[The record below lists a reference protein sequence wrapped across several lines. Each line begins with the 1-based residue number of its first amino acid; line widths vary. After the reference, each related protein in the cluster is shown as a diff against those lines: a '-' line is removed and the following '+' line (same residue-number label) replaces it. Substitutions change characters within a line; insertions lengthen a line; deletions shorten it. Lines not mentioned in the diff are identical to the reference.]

1 MTTSKNFAFAL
12 LLSTAMLPSPAL
24 AKSGAAGPKEM
35 TLAELAA
42 FKWEPQEVRDKID
55 RSLMENPYSVSLNFL
70 SGLVYDSQSTAG
82 SEGRQLARVGYLSAL
97 RVDPTYWPSNYQL
110 GLLAMEDGDAVA
122 AVRMFTAA
130 AFYAQN
136 EPAIFYAMARASY
149 CAGDAANAS
158 VALARAVAL
167 KQPAEKE
174 ELVTAALVAAA
185 NGDRA
190 SAEQWLGKLGAQ
202 RIDAKDSY
210 LGNRVAQLLDH
221 PDIATPV
228 APKPATE
235 ASQPAGAAPV
245 APKPATEVSQPA
257 GAAPVAPKPA
267 TEVSQPA
274 SATPVAPKPA
284 TEASQPAGPTPASSA
299 SNSVRHRRAATVDV
313 VVIRRKEAFQ
323 KSSGVNLMDALTLQF
338 DSTLINSQRNAISDR
353 LSGTSISD
361 QVTTLNSVNLT
372 VPAVTYSLNI
382 ANAAGS
388 QSSIESRP
396 TLIVYNGQT
405 SKIFSGG
412 TLTYSTNG
420 DLSSQSYTKE
430 VGTTLSVT
438 PKFNDSDD
446 TVTLTIS
453 VGLETFSTTGAGTF
467 KESVT
472 TDKSSTDITA
482 ELRFGDTVI
491 VSGGRFQNLE
501 TNRSMTPFLGAMPLF
516 GNLFKRRASVY
527 QTNDLLVL
535 LSLRRESGGA
545 DTGSAEERDSM
556 ALLANDFWRKVGITP
571 PDNST
576 WLKREDHRPYYL
588 LDNPGRSFSKAY
600 MDQIGLDVTF

>member
-1 MTTSKNFAFAL
+1 MNDVKRHLTRGSKAMTTSKNLAFAL
-12 LLSTAMLPSPAL
+12 LLSTTMLPSPAM
-24 AKSGAAGPKEM
+24 AKSGAADAKEM
-35 TLAELAA
+35 TLADLAA
-42 FKWEPQEVRDKID
+42 FKWKPQEVRDKIN
-55 RSLMENPYSVSLNFL
+55 RSLMEDPYSVSLNFL
-70 SGLVYDSQSTAG
+70 SGLVYDSQSTSG

-110 GLLAMEDGDAVA
+110 GLLAMEDGDAVS

-149 CAGDAANAS
+149 CAGDATNAS
-158 VALARAVAL
+158 VALARAISL

-190 SAEQWLGKLGAQ
+190 SAEQWLAKLGAQ

-221 PDIATPV
+221 PEIATPV
-228 APKPATE
+228 APKPAME
-235 ASQPAGAAPV
+235 GSQPAGAAPV
-245 APKPATEVSQPA
+245 APKPATGGSQPA
-257 GAAPVAPKPA
+257 GSA
-267 TEVSQPA
+267 PA
-274 SATPVAPKPA
+274 ST
-284 TEASQPAGPTPASSA
+284 A

-545 DTGSAEERDSM
+545 DTGSAEERDSV
-556 ALLANDFWRKVGITP
+556 ALLANGFWRKVGITP

>member
-24 AKSGAAGPKEM
+24 AKSGGAGTKEM
-35 TLAELAA
+35 TLADLAA
-42 FKWEPQEVRDKID
+42 FKWKPQEVRDKID
-55 RSLMENPYSVSLNFL
+55 RSLMENPSSVSLNFL
-70 SGLVYDSQSTAG
+70 SGLVYDSQTTAG
-82 SEGRQLARVGYLSAL
+82 SEGRQLAKVGYLSAL
-97 RVDPTYWPSNYQL
+97 RVDTTYWPANYQL
-110 GLLAMEDGDAVA
+110 GLLAMEDGDAVSA
-122 AVRMFTAA
+122 LRRFTGA

-149 CAGDAANAS
+149 CAGDATNAS
-158 VALARAVAL
+158 VALARAISL

-190 SAEQWLGKLGAQ
+190 SAEQWLAKLGAQ

-221 PDIATPV
+221 PEIATPV
-228 APKPATE
+228 APKPAME
-235 ASQPAGAAPV
+235 GSQPAGAAPV
-245 APKPATEVSQPA
+245 APKPATE
-257 GAAPVAPKPA
+257 GG
-267 TEVSQPA
+267 
-274 SATPVAPKPA
+274 
-284 TEASQPAGPTPASSA
+284 QPAGPAPASTA
-299 SNSVRHRRAATVDV
+299 SNSAGHRRMATVDV
-313 VVIRRKEAFQ
+313 VIIKRLETFH
-323 KSSGVNLMDALTLQF
+323 KSSGVNLLDALTLQF
-338 DSTLINSQRNAISDR
+338 GSTLINSQRNVLSDR
-353 LSGTSISD
+353 LSGTDISD
-361 QVTTLNSVNLT
+361 QVTNRDSVNLT

-396 TLIVYNGQT
+396 TLLIYNGQT
-405 SKIFSGG
+405 SKVFSGG
-412 TLTYSTNG
+412 TLTYAAKGSLN
-420 DLSSQSYTKE
+420 SQSYTKE

-438 PKFNDSDD
+438 PKFNDSTD

-453 VGLETFSTTGAGTF
+453 TGLETFSNTDIGTF
-467 KESVT
+467 SESVA

-501 TNRSMTPFLGAMPLF
+501 TNRSMTPILGAVPLF
-516 GNLFKRRASVY
+516 GNLFKRKAHVY
-527 QTNDLLVL
+527 KTNDLLVL

-545 DTGSAEERDSM
+545 ETGSAQERESV
-556 ALLANDFWRKVGITP
+556 AQLADRFWGKVGVTS
-571 PDNST
+571 PDHST

>member
-1 MTTSKNFAFAL
+1 MTTSKNLAFAL

-24 AKSGAAGPKEM
+24 SQSGAAGPKEM
-35 TLAELAA
+35 TLADLAA
-42 FKWEPQEVRDKID
+42 FKWKSQEVRDKIN
-55 RSLMENPYSVSLNFL
+55 RSLMEDPYSVSLNFL

-110 GLLAMEDGDAVA
+110 GLLAMEDGDAVS

-190 SAEQWLGKLGAQ
+190 SAEQWLGKLGGQ

-228 APKPATE
+228 APIPAMG

-257 GAAPVAPKPA
+257 G
-267 TEVSQPA
+267 
-274 SATPVAPKPA
+274 
-284 TEASQPAGPTPASSA
+284 PTPASTA
-299 SNSVRHRRAATVDV
+299 SNSARHRRAATVDV

-545 DTGSAEERDSM
+545 DTGSAEERDSV
-556 ALLANDFWRKVGITP
+556 ALLANGFWRKVGITP

>member
-24 AKSGAAGPKEM
+24 AKSGGAGPKEM
-35 TLAELAA
+35 TLADLAA
-42 FKWEPQEVRDKID
+42 IKWKPQEVRDKID
-55 RSLMENPYSVSLNFL
+55 RSLMEDPYSVSLNFL
-70 SGLVYDSQSTAG
+70 SGLVYDSQSTSG

-97 RVDPTYWPSNYQL
+97 RADPTYWPANYQL
-110 GLLAMEDGDAVA
+110 GLLAMEDGDAVS

-136 EPAIFYAMARASY
+136 QPTIFYAMARASY

-228 APKPATE
+228 APKPAME
-235 ASQPAGAAPV
+235 G
-245 APKPATEVSQPA
+245 
-257 GAAPVAPKPA
+257 
-267 TEVSQPA
+267 
-274 SATPVAPKPA
+274 
-284 TEASQPAGPTPASSA
+284 SQPAGPAPASTA
-299 SNSVRHRRAATVDV
+299 SNSARHRRMATVDV
-313 VVIRRKEAFQ
+313 VIIRRKEAFQ

-338 DSTLINSQRNAISDR
+338 GSTLINSQRNALSDR
-353 LSGTSISD
+353 ISGTSISN

-372 VPAVTYSLNI
+372 VPTVTYSLNI

-396 TLIVYNGQT
+396 TLLVYNGQT

-420 DLSSQSYTKE
+420 DLSSQSYTRE

-453 VGLETFSTTGAGTF
+453 IGLETFSTTDAAGTF
-467 KESVT
+467 KESVA
-472 TDKSSTDITA
+472 TDKASTDITA

-501 TNRSMTPFLGAMPLF
+501 TNRSMTPILGAVPLF
-516 GNLFKRRASVY
+516 GNLFKKRASVY

-545 DTGSAEERDSM
+545 DTGSADERDTA
-556 ALLANDFWRKVGITP
+556 ALLAHNFWGKVGITP
-571 PDNST
+571 PDHST

>member
-24 AKSGAAGPKEM
+24 AKSGGAGTKEM
-35 TLAELAA
+35 TLADLAA
-42 FKWEPQEVRDKID
+42 FKWKPQEVRDKID
-55 RSLMENPYSVSLNFL
+55 RSLMENPSSVSLNFL
-70 SGLVYDSQSTAG
+70 SGLVYDSESTAG
-82 SEGRQLARVGYLSAL
+82 SEGRQLAKVGYLSAL

-110 GLLAMEDGDAVA
+110 GLLAMEDGDAVS
-122 AVRMFTAA
+122 AVRMFTGA

-149 CAGDAANAS
+149 CAGDATNAS
-158 VALARAVAL
+158 VALARAISL

-190 SAEQWLGKLGAQ
+190 SAEQWLAKLGAQ

-210 LGNRVAQLLDH
+210 LGNRVAQLLDQ
-221 PDIATPV
+221 PEIATPV
-228 APKPATE
+228 APKPETGG
-235 ASQPAGAAPV
+235 SQPAGSA
-245 APKPATEVSQPA
+245 
-257 GAAPVAPKPA
+257 
-267 TEVSQPA
+267 PA
-274 SATPVAPKPA
+274 ST
-284 TEASQPAGPTPASSA
+284 A

-556 ALLANDFWRKVGITP
+556 ALLANYFWRKVGITP